1 MYQQLYRYLVQHQ
14 QLQLP
19 GIGTLAIQQA
29 DAEMNIADHSV
40 TAGTYQL
47 NLHKDHT
54 VTAPAKLYNWVAG
67 VLGITEREA
76 IVQYNDFVFDL
87 QQQLKNGATI
97 NWQQVGVLTAGLG
110 GEIKFES
117 AVKQYTAGHA
127 VTAHKVKRD
136 QALHTIRVGEQ
147 EKTSAEMIEMLAPQA
162 ATRDPWMIIAYVLL
176 GLSLAFVAWH
186 LARQQ
191 GIGNQT
197 SLFP

>member
-1 MYQQLYRYLVQHQ
+1 MYQQLYRYLVQNQ

-47 NLHKDHT
+47 DFHKDNT
-54 VTAPAKLYNWVAG
+54 VTVPAKLYNWLAG
-67 VLGITEREA
+67 VSGITEREA

-117 AVKQYTAGHA
+117 AVKQYAAGYA
-127 VTAHKVKRD
+127 VTAHKVKRE

-147 EKTSAEMIEMLAPQA
+147 EKTSAEMIEMLAPQT
-162 ATRDPWMIIAYVLL
+162 ATRDAWMIVAYVLL
-176 GLSLAFVAWH
+176 GLSLAFVAWY
-186 LARQQ
+186 LATKQ

>member
-1 MYQQLYRYLVQHQ
+1 MYQQLYRYLVQNQ

-47 NLHKDHT
+47 DFHKDNT
-54 VTAPAKLYNWVAG
+54 VTVPAKLYNWLAG
-67 VLGITEREA
+67 VSGITEREA

-117 AVKQYTAGHA
+117 AVKQYAAGYA
-127 VTAHKVKRD
+127 VTAHKVKRE

-147 EKTSAEMIEMLAPQA
+147 EKTSAEMIEMLAPQT
-162 ATRDPWMIIAYVLL
+162 ATRDAWMIVAYILL
-176 GLSLAFVAWH
+176 GLSLAFVAWY
-186 LARQQ
+186 LATKQ

>member
-1 MYQQLYRYLVQHQ
+1 MYQQLYRYLVQNQ

-47 NLHKDHT
+47 DFHKDNT
-54 VTAPAKLYNWVAG
+54 VTVPAKLYNWLAG
-67 VLGITEREA
+67 VSGITEREA

-117 AVKQYTAGHA
+117 AVKQYAAGYA
-127 VTAHKVKRD
+127 VTAHKVKRE

-147 EKTSAEMIEMLAPQA
+147 EKTSAEMIEMLAPQTV
-162 ATRDPWMIIAYVLL
+162 TRDAWMIVAYVLL
-176 GLSLAFVAWH
+176 GLSLAFVAWY
-186 LARQQ
+186 LATKQ